1 MARKSQRFRRQR
13 KIERLRTREKA
24 AKLTQAIEDNSAILE
39 RMKIMSGT
47 IAEVVQKIEV
57 PTETK
62 TESTTSP
69 VVEMKAEPV
78 VEMKEEPSVEMRIQP
93 FVETKEETKKT
104 PANLKKMTKRK
115 LTILAKEQGITI
127 RPTMTKAQIIRTIN
141 QS

>member
-39 RMKIMSGT
+39 RMKTMSST
-47 IAEVVQKIEV
+47 IDEVVQKIEV

-69 VVEMKAEPV
+69 VVEMKEEPV
-78 VEMKEEPSVEMRIQP
+78 VEMKEEPSVEMKIQP
-93 FVETKEETKKT
+93 YNEPSLIAPETL
-104 PANLKKMTKRK
+104 NFKKMTKRN
-115 LTILAKEQGITI
+115 LLAYTKENNIKV
-127 RPTMTKAQIIRTIN
+127 RPSMTKTKIIKTIN
-141 QS
+141 ES